1 MFHLV
6 HRWLPRGVLTV
17 LCGARVC
24 CTRFTSADEG
34 ASRGDRSHSRGRLMR
49 HAECTWWMSRP
60 PPRAC
65 ACVHLVHGTR
75 APSGPRLC
83 PKFLNIFFHKT
94 IHMVPKHHNIHFPTI
109 NHHYNGAW
117 RAGTK
122 PRACTTRRP
131 VIQFFF
137 KVLFFHKTTHMVPK
151 HYNIHFTTI
160 NPHYN
165 GAWHAGPKPRAPSHV
180 HAPRGARLC
189 PIFWIFFFFIKP
201 PTWSQNIIIYTSQPS
216 ISITMVIQPNFL
228 FFFIFLIF

>member
-1 MFHLV
+1 MTSI
-6 HRWLPRGVLTV
+6 RGVLTV

-24 CTRFTSADEG
+24 CTRFTNADEG

-49 HAECTWWMSRP
+49 HAECTWWISRP

-137 KVLFFHKTTHMVPK
+137 LKFCFST
-151 HYNIHFTTI
+151 
-160 NPHYN
+160 
-165 GAWHAGPKPRAPSHV
+165 
-180 HAPRGARLC
+180 
-189 PIFWIFFFFIKP
+189 KP

-216 ISITMVIQPNFL
+216 IPITMVHGTRAPSHVHQATCMHHAAPG
-228 FFFIFLIF
+228 